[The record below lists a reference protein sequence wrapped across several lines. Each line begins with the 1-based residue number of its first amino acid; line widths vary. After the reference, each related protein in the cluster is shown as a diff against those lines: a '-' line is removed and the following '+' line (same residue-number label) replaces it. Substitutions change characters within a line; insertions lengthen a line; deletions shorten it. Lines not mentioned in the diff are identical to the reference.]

1 MKKVFWVL
9 AVLLSATYFSSCT
22 CHKKQSMEM
31 DQDAQNES
39 GERRP
44 SQFEPNDY
52 QAQQPD
58 PQHAPDYQGISVE
71 QVISFDLKKGSGPQL
86 QLADQVQMTYS
97 LWVYDP
103 KRIGNK
109 GLMILENETI
119 QITVGKNQ
127 TLVGLEQGIQGMA
140 QGGQRS
146 LIIPIKDAFGPKGN
160 SKVPPGAII
169 LAEVSVLKITKAK

>member
-31 DQDAQNES
+31 DQDAQQENKVS
-39 GERRP
+39 RP
-44 SQFEPNDY
+44 SQFEPKDY

-58 PQHAPDYQGISVE
+58 AHHAPDYHGITVD
-71 QVISFDLKKGSGPQL
+71 QVISFDLKKGSGPQV
-86 QLADQVQMTYS
+86 QMSDQVQMIYS

-109 GLMILENETI
+109 GLVILENETLN
-119 QITVGKNQ
+119 ITVGKNQ

-146 LIIPIKDAFGPKGN
+146 LILPVKDAFGPKGN

-169 LAEVSVLKITKAK
+169 LAEVSVLKIKKAK